1 MTAAVI
7 TFFWVL
13 SAAFMFWA
21 GLKLGQNL
29 SRKDMGGASRNS
41 TGLGALEEGLISS

>member
-7 TFFWVL
+7 TFFWIL
-13 SAAFMFWA
+13 SLSFMFWV

-29 SRKDMGGASRNS
+29 SHKDYDDFE
-41 TGLGALEEGLISS
+41 L

>member
-7 TFFWVL
+7 TFFWIL
-13 SAAFMFWA
+13 SMSFCFWA

-29 SRKDMGGASRNS
+29 DHKDFDDF
-41 TGLGALEEGLISS
+41 EV